1 MTLTL
6 GSLINGPQPM
16 TVVAPVDAMV
26 TFTCV
31 VNRTELPADTTL
43 FGFGGWIVNG
53 EVLPPSSGQVTTSGS
68 LEISTLQR
76 TMIQDYITGVPV
88 QCEIAVRVLGTLM
101 DIRSNNATLTAYGE
115 ISCSVHCEFEV
126 VHTFSAGPPEAP
138 SNLTSTQSSSN
149 ALILSW
155 STPSS
160 PVQLHYTVTVNT
172 STTTTTTIT
181 VTNDTNITITREQVM
196 TAINSTEC
204 DMYTFSVT
212 ATNPAGSSIPANLT
226 TPVTLIPSKRYFT
239 M

>member
-138 SNLTSTQSSSN
+138 SNLTINTVQQQCSD
-149 ALILSW
+149 IIMEYW
-155 STPSS
+155 PSS
-160 PVQLHYTVTVNT
+160 PVQLNYTVTVN
-172 STTTTTTIT
+172 
-181 VTNDTNITITREQVM
+181 
-196 TAINSTEC
+196 
-204 DMYTFSVT
+204 SVQYYYYYYYH
-212 ATNPAGSSIPANLT
+212 SDQ
-226 TPVTLIPSKRYFT
+226 
-239 M
+239 

>member
-138 SNLTSTQSSSN
+138 SGRQTINTVRTVGN
-149 ALILSW
+149 ARDWLVMEYSILS
-155 STPSS
+155 S
-160 PVQLHYTVTVNT
+160 
-172 STTTTTTIT
+172 
-181 VTNDTNITITREQVM
+181 
-196 TAINSTEC
+196 
-204 DMYTFSVT
+204 T
-212 ATNPAGSSIPANLT
+212 ATLHCHS
-226 TPVTLIPSKRYFT
+226 
-239 M
+239 